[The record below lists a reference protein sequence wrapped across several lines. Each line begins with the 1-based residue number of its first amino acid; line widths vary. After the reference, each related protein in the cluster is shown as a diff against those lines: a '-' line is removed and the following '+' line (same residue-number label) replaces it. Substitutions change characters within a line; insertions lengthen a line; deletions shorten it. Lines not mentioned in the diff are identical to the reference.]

1 MKRLLTSLLLVVS
14 LAVPLPF
21 RVMAQTQQ
29 QQEQKISIKSAEVI
43 LDVVVKD
50 KKGRLV
56 KDLTA
61 ADFEITEDGQRQQI
75 ESFRTVARESGK
87 AVEKASEKTGDK
99 TEAPTQ
105 PVAPKATNL
114 ATGEPDI
121 GVSAIAIVFD
131 RLSQD
136 GRTRARDAA
145 KSYVGENAR
154 PDDYMGVF
162 TIDLALKVMQNYTTD
177 NRLIREAIDRAGATA
192 SSSFTSNAE
201 QARNLNQ
208 RVSDLQQQMSSATSA
223 AAAAGAS
230 GNGAAAGAA
239 GSAAGSASV
248 DLRFAEMTRR
258 TLETFEVLERD
269 QQGYATSNGLLAVVN
284 SMRNLPGRKAVVFF
298 SEGLSIPPN
307 VVAHFRSVI
316 NQANRLNVSVY
327 TIDSAGLRATSVNSD
342 TRDEI
347 NALGRRR
354 VDADST
360 RPETGRP
367 MTAMLERNEDLL
379 KLNPQSGLM
388 QLAQETGGT
397 FIGDT
402 NNIPGRLRQV
412 DEDLHSYYLLTYAPT
427 NQNVDGSYRNVSVK
441 LKKGDYDIQTRKG
454 YFAVNAT
461 GYVPM
466 LYYESAAL
474 VALNNPNLTSAFPI
488 RMQGFN
494 FPDAARKLRTI
505 VEVAAPMNAFSFVEN
520 REKKTFATDFT
531 VLALVKDQSKQVV
544 AKLSRQ
550 YALTGPLD
558 KLNATRNGQMLFYRE
573 ADLPPGRY
581 DIEAVAH
588 DAPSGKASVMRSTI
602 EIPDPDETKLRLSTI
617 SLIQRAEQAQADP
630 KAESVFQVGNVMIYP
645 NLGEAFKKAAKQIG
659 FYFVVYLPKDLAKG
673 SKPISEFTLQVTQGK
688 NMVADFPLKLGA
700 PDAQG
705 RIQYASALPIDSLS
719 PGTYDL
725 KITVKDGQN
734 SVSRSQSFIIEP

>member
-1 MKRLLTSLLLVVS
+1 MKRSMIALLLIAS
-14 LAVPLPF
+14 LTLSLPF
-21 RVMAQTQQ
+21 QVLAQDPAQD
-29 QQEQKISIKSAEVI
+29 QKISLNTAEVI

-50 KKGRLV
+50 KRGRVV

-61 ADFEITEDGQRQQI
+61 ADFEVNEDGQRQQI
-75 ESFRTVARESGK
+75 ESFRLVTR
-87 AVEKASEKTGDK
+87 EKAAAAEPAIEKK
-99 TEAPTQ
+99 EA
-105 PVAPKATNL
+105 APAPRATNL
-114 ATGEPDI
+114 ATGEPEI

-145 KSYVGENAR
+145 KSYVGENTR

-162 TIDLALKVMQNYTTD
+162 TIDLALKVIQNYTTD
-177 NRLIREAIDRAGATA
+177 NRLIREAIDRAGA
-192 SSSFTSNAE
+192 SSSASFSSSAE
-201 QARNLNQ
+201 QARGQNQ
-208 RVSDLQQQMSSATSA
+208 RISDLQQQVSSATSA

-239 GSAAGSASV
+239 GSAAGGASV

-269 QQGYATSNGLLAVVN
+269 AQGYSTSNGLLAVVN
-284 SMRNLPGRKAVVFF
+284 SMQNLPGRKAVVFF

-316 NQANRLNVSVY
+316 NQANRLNVSIY
-327 TIDSAGLRATSVNSD
+327 TIDSAGLRAINPND
-342 TRDEI
+342 ETRAEI

-354 VDADST
+354 VDHDPS

-379 KLNPQSGLM
+379 KLNPQTGLI
-388 QLAQETGGT
+388 QLASETGGA

-402 NNIPGRLRQV
+402 SNIAGKLAQV
-412 DEDLHSYYLLTYAPT
+412 DEDLHSYYLLTYSPT
-427 NQNVDGSYRNVSVK
+427 NQNVDGKFRQVSVK
-441 LKKGDYDIQTRKG
+441 LKKGDYDVQTRKG

-474 VALNNPNLTSAFPI
+474 VELNKPNPASAFPM
-488 RMQGFN
+488 RMMGFN
-494 FPDAARKLRTI
+494 FPDAAHKLRTV
-505 VEVAAPMNAFSFVEN
+505 VEVAAPMNAFTFVEN

-531 VLALVKDQSKQVV
+531 VLALIKDQSKQVV

-558 KLNATRNGQMLFYRE
+558 KLNATRAGQMLFYRE
-573 ADLPPGRY
+573 AELPPGRY
-581 DIEAVAH
+581 DIEAIAH
-588 DAPSGKASVMRSTI
+588 DAPSGKASVQRSTI
-602 EIPDPDETKLRLSTI
+602 EIPDPDETKLRLSTV
-617 SLIQRAEQAQADP
+617 SLIQRAEQSPAAQNKD
-630 KAESVFQVGNVMIYP
+630 SFFQIGDVMIYP
-645 NLGEAFKKAAKQIG
+645 NLGEPFKKSTTKQMG
-659 FYFVVYLPKDLAKG
+659 FYFVVYPAKG

-688 NMVADFPLKLGA
+688 SMVADFPLRLGA

-705 RIQYASALPIDSLS
+705 RIAYASALPIDGLN
-719 PGTYDL
+719 PGTFTL
-725 KITVKDGQN
+725 KITVKDGQ
-734 SVSRSQSFIIEP
+734 STVSRSQNFTIEP

>member
-1 MKRLLTSLLLVVS
+1 MKRSLTVLLLIVS
-14 LAVPLPF
+14 LTLSLPF
-21 RVMAQTQQ
+21 QVLAQDPAQD
-29 QQEQKISIKSAEVI
+29 QKISLKTAEVI

-50 KKGRLV
+50 KKGRVV

-61 ADFEITEDGQRQQI
+61 ADFEVSEDGQRQQI
-75 ESFRTVARESGK
+75 ESFRVVKR
-87 AVEKASEKTGDK
+87 EKT
-99 TEAPTQ
+99 TAEAPAAEKKESAPT
-105 PVAPKATNL
+105 APKATNL
-114 ATGEPDI
+114 AVGEPEI

-145 KSYVGENAR
+145 RSYVGENTR

-162 TIDLALKVMQNYTTD
+162 TIDLALKVLQNYTTD
-177 NRLIREAIDRAGATA
+177 NRLIREAIDRAGA
-192 SSSFTSNAE
+192 SSSASFSSGAE
-201 QARNLNQ
+201 QARSQNQ
-208 RVSDLQQQMSSATSA
+208 RVSDLQQQVSSATSA

-230 GNGAAAGAA
+230 GNAAGAGAA
-239 GSAAGSASV
+239 GSAAGAASV

-269 QQGYATSNGLLAVVN
+269 SQGYATSNGLLAVVN

-316 NQANRLNVSVY
+316 NQANRLNVSIY
-327 TIDSAGLRATSVNSD
+327 TIDSAGLRAINPND
-342 TRDEI
+342 ETRAEI

-354 VDADST
+354 VDHDPS

-379 KLNPQSGLM
+379 KLNPQTGLI
-388 QLAQETGGT
+388 QLAAETGGA

-402 NNIPGRLRQV
+402 SNIAGKLAQV
-412 DEDLHSYYLLTYAPT
+412 DEDLHSYYLLTYSPT
-427 NQNVDGSYRNVSVK
+427 NQNVDGKFRQVSVK
-441 LKKGDYDIQTRKG
+441 LKKGDYDVQTRKG

-474 VALNNPNLTSAFPI
+474 VELNKPNPVSAFPI
-488 RMQGFN
+488 RMMGFN
-494 FPDAARKLRTI
+494 FPDPQHKLRTV
-505 VEVAAPMNAFSFVEN
+505 VEVAAPISAFTFVEN

-531 VLALVKDQSKQVV
+531 VLALIKDQSKQVV

-558 KLNATRNGQMLFYRE
+558 KVSATRAGQMLFYRE
-573 ADLPPGRY
+573 AELPPGRY
-581 DIEAVAH
+581 DIEAIAH
-588 DAPSGKASVMRSTI
+588 DAPSGKASVQRSTI
-602 EIPDPDETKLRLSTI
+602 EIPDPDETKLRLSTV
-617 SLIQRAEQAQADP
+617 SLIQRAEQAPASQNKD
-630 KAESVFQVGNVMIYP
+630 SFFQIGDVMIYP
-645 NLGEAFKKAAKQIG
+645 NLGEAFKKSAKQVG
-659 FYFVVYLPKDLAKG
+659 FYFVVYPAKG

-688 NMVADFPLKLGA
+688 TMVADFPLKLGA

-705 RIQYASALPIDSLS
+705 RIAYASALPIDGLN
-719 PGTYDL
+719 PGTYVL

-734 SVSRSQSFIIEP
+734 SVSRSQTFTIEP

>member
-1 MKRLLTSLLLVVS
+1 MKRSLTALLLIVS
-14 LAVPLPF
+14 LTLSLPF
-21 RVMAQTQQ
+21 QVLAQDPAQD
-29 QQEQKISIKSAEVI
+29 QKISLKTAEVI

-50 KKGRLV
+50 KKGRVV

-61 ADFEITEDGQRQQI
+61 ADFEVNEDGQRQQI
-75 ESFRTVARESGK
+75 ESFRLVTR
-87 AVEKASEKTGDK
+87 EKAAAAESAAEKK
-99 TEAPTQ
+99 EA
-105 PVAPKATNL
+105 APAPRATNL
-114 ATGEPDI
+114 ATGEPEI

-145 KSYVGENAR
+145 KSYVGENTR

-162 TIDLALKVMQNYTTD
+162 TIDLALKVIQNYTTD
-177 NRLIREAIDRAGATA
+177 NRLVREAIDRAGA
-192 SSSFTSNAE
+192 SSSASFSSSAE
-201 QARNLNQ
+201 QARGQNQ
-208 RVSDLQQQMSSATSA
+208 RISDLQQQVSSATSA

-230 GNGAAAGAA
+230 GNAAAAGAA
-239 GSAAGSASV
+239 GSAAGAASV

-269 QQGYATSNGLLAVVN
+269 AQGYSTSNGLLAVVN
-284 SMRNLPGRKAVVFF
+284 SMQNLPGRKAVVFF

-327 TIDSAGLRATSVNSD
+327 TIDSAGLRAINPND
-342 TRDEI
+342 ETRAEI

-354 VDADST
+354 VDHDPS

-379 KLNPQSGLM
+379 KLNPQTGLI
-388 QLAQETGGT
+388 QLAQETGGA

-402 NNIPGRLRQV
+402 SNIAGKLAQV
-412 DEDLHSYYLLTYAPT
+412 DEDLHSYYLLTYSPT
-427 NQNVDGSYRNVSVK
+427 NQNVDGKFRQVSVK
-441 LKKGDYDIQTRKG
+441 LKKGDYDVQTRKG

-474 VALNNPNLTSAFPI
+474 VELNKPNPASAFPM
-488 RMQGFN
+488 RMMGFN
-494 FPDAARKLRTI
+494 FPDAAHKLRTV
-505 VEVAAPMNAFSFVEN
+505 VEVAAPMNAFTFVEN

-531 VLALVKDQSKQVV
+531 VLALIKDQSKQVV

-558 KLNATRNGQMLFYRE
+558 KLNATRAGQMLFYRE
-573 ADLPPGRY
+573 AELPPGRY
-581 DIEAVAH
+581 DIEAIAH
-588 DAPSGKASVMRSTI
+588 DAPSGKASVQRSTI
-602 EIPDPDETKLRLSTI
+602 EIPDPDETKLRLSTV
-617 SLIQRAEQAQADP
+617 SLIQRAEQSPAAQNKD
-630 KAESVFQVGNVMIYP
+630 SFFQIGDVMIYP
-645 NLGEAFKKAAKQIG
+645 NLGEAFKKSTTKQMG
-659 FYFVVYLPKDLAKG
+659 FYFVVYPAKG
-673 SKPISEFTLQVTQGK
+673 SKPISEFTMQVTQGK
-688 NMVADFPLKLGA
+688 TMVADFPLKLGA

-705 RIQYASALPIDSLS
+705 RIAYASALPIDGLN
-719 PGTYDL
+719 PGTYVL
-725 KITVKDGQN
+725 KITVKDGAN
-734 SVSRSQSFIIEP
+734 SVSRSTTFTVEP